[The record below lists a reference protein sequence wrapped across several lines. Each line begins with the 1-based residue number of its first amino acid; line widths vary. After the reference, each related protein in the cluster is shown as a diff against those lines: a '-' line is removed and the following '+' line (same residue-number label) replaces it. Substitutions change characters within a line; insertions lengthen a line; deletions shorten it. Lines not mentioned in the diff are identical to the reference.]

1 MPEKDDPPADVPRAI
16 VVEDGQAPPPPEERD
31 DEPPPP
37 VKPAGTHEFTTRAV
51 IAGAVVAVIMG
62 ASYPYVVLKLGFGPN
77 VSVVAAFFG
86 YLFLGI
92 LFKSFNRWEN
102 NIVQTAGTSAAQT
115 AFMCIILAAFDLVNQ
130 NTKLDYAVPQA
141 LDPKVVAWMIE
152 NQLPSPVMEWFFQ
165 ITGQNLVGLDPKI
178 FGWLTDYHF
187 APAFGESFLWLT
199 AASVLGLL
207 LAVPLRRHYIV
218 EEKLTYA
225 DGVAAAETIVVL
237 DARGD
242 EAKKAAKALF
252 LATLVSAIAWF
263 LTTKW
268 SGEIFGYAVLDGD
281 CNLVYEPLLPE
292 NTLPTM
298 FGLTFATAGAGFAVS
313 LLAIGSGMIVGNRIN
328 VSMAI
333 GAIIA
338 WVIGPHLLLDQGLI
352 KAPLVA
358 HECNAAAIPSPSRNS
373 ILLWMMWPGT
383 GMLVAAGL
391 TALALKWRTLARTFS
406 TLSSKSIDVAEFP
419 LKWVGIG
426 VVTMTIALIAIQ
438 QAFFDVPIWTTVIA
452 TVLSVPLM
460 LVGLRVLGETNWGPI
475 SQLTNMMQVIF
486 AALVPKNISA
496 NLAASGTT
504 GTIAV
509 QSEAIMQDY
518 KAGHLIGSTPRF
530 LTYSQ
535 LIAAPIGALA
545 VSLSYPAFRDLYG
558 VGGDTGLS
566 APGSR
571 RIAGFSEVLAEG
583 FDKLQPGAPEF
594 LVIGALVGIMITL
607 LEIKWKKWVPSATG
621 LGIGMMV
628 PGNVVLTMVI
638 GGVMLTMWRRA
649 NKAQADRLSMPLASG
664 LIAGEALA
672 AILVPLIVAIG
683 LLSAS
688 PDPVHAS
695 CSLFGDAIQLI
706 PGCRR

>member
-1 MPEKDDPPADVPRAI
+1 MSDADNPIEPEP
-16 VVEDGQAPPPPEERD
+16 Q
-31 DEPPPP
+31 
-37 VKPAGTHEFTTRAV
+37 VKPPGTHELTVRAL
-51 IAGAVVAVIMG
+51 IAGIVVAMIMG

-92 LFKSFNRWEN
+92 LFKNFNRWEN

-115 AFMCIILAAFDLVNQ
+115 AFMCIILAAFDLVSQ
-130 NTKLDYAVPQA
+130 NTKLDYPIPQA
-141 LDPKVVAWMIE
+141 LDPNVVAWL
-152 NQLPSPVMEWFFQ
+152 NDSGFSDTTKEWFFWL
-165 ITGQNLVGLDPKI
+165 TGKNLVGLDPKL
-178 FGWLTDYHF
+178 FGWLTDYYF
-187 APAFGESFLWLT
+187 SPSTPVSFIWLT
-199 AASVLGLL
+199 CASVLGLL

-218 EEKLTYA
+218 DEKLTYA

-237 DARGD
+237 DARGP
-242 EAKKAAKALF
+242 EAKQAARALF
-252 LATLVSAIAWF
+252 LAALGSAVFWF

-268 SGEIFGYAVLDGD
+268 SGEIFGKEVLEGD
-281 CNLVYEPLLPE
+281 CNLVYESILPE
-292 NTLPTM
+292 TVLPTM
-298 FGLTFATAGAGFAVS
+298 LGLTWATAGAGFAVS

-328 VSMAI
+328 ISMAV
-333 GAIIA
+333 GAVIA
-338 WVIGPHLLLDQGLI
+338 WVLGPHLLLDAGII
-352 KAPLVA
+352 KAPMVA
-358 HECNAAAIPSPSRNS
+358 HECGMAPEASPGRGS

-391 TALALKWRTLARTFS
+391 SALLLKWKSLARTFS

-426 VVTMTIALIAIQ
+426 VVAMTVALLAIQ

-452 TVLSVPLM
+452 TVLSIPLM

-486 AALVPKNISA
+486 AGLVPKNITA

-504 GTIAV
+504 GTIAT

-518 KAGHLIGSTPRF
+518 KAGHIIGSTPRF

-535 LIAAPIGALA
+535 LLAAPIGAIA

-558 VGGDTGLS
+558 VGGDHGLS
-566 APGSR
+566 APGSV
-571 RIAGFSEVLAEG
+571 RIAGFAEVLNEG
-583 FDKLQPGAPEF
+583 FSKLPPGAPTF
-594 LVIGALVGIMITL
+594 LIIGALVGIMITL
-607 LEIKWKKWVPSATG
+607 LEIKWRKWVPSATG

-628 PGNVVLTMVI
+628 PGSVVLTMVL
-638 GGVMLTMWRRA
+638 GGLFVSLWSRA
-649 NKAQADRLSMPLASG
+649 NRQQADKLAMPLASG

-672 AILVPLIVAIG
+672 AIVVPLIVALG
-683 LLSAS
+683 LLSAN
-688 PDPVHAS
+688 PDPIHAA
-695 CSLFGDAIQLI
+695 CGMFGDALQMI
-706 PGCRR
+706 PGCRP